1 VLALHRRLG
10 GRQPPEKPTSR
21 WTTWSWLS
29 GDSALV
35 ESVIDL
41 EQAYY
46 PHAAATEAEERP
58 QASASTQPDGG
69 AAPVLRTRRHN
80 VIERLDGAPAG
91 VLAFKAVGEVTV
103 DDYTQ
108 VLKPA
113 LDTALS
119 GGRKI
124 RGVFLLGPEFTGY
137 SSGAKLEDLGL
148 GLGFM
153 RKWARCA
160 VVTDAQ
166 WIHDLMRRFGWLMGR
181 RLRQFPV
188 AELPAAMKWAA
199 GE

>member
-1 VLALHRRLG
+1 
-10 GRQPPEKPTSR
+10 
-21 WTTWSWLS
+21 
-29 GDSALV
+29 
-35 ESVIDL
+35 
-41 EQAYY
+41 
-46 PHAAATEAEERP
+46 
-58 QASASTQPDGG
+58 
-69 AAPVLRTRRHN
+69 
-80 VIERLDGAPAG
+80 
-91 VLAFKAVGEVTV
+91 VTA

-137 SSGAKLEDLGL
+137 SSGAGLEDLGL

-166 WIHDLMRRFGWLMGR
+166 WIHDLMRRVGWLMGR
-181 RLRQFPV
+181 RLRQYSV